1 MKKGLVGTGIAVIVI
16 CGGGAFAWQ
25 GWQAQMA
32 AASKKVVQTAT
43 VTKGNVKVVVIE
55 NGTIDSVQSVEVKSR
70 VTGRLAKLM
79 VDEGDRVEKGQ
90 LIAIID
96 PQETE
101 FRVRQDAAQ
110 LRGAV
115 SAAARTALEIEQRRE
130 SSRATLAQAISRVKS
145 LEMEVKSQPILTK
158 AAIDEAQTTLDVALE
173 EKTRL
178 VRSVHPTEKSQAE
191 AQVREA
197 EANVQ
202 NAQTEVNRQEELL
215 KSGYVAIRSVETARL
230 NVELANSRLENAKVN
245 LSRTPA
251 RHAVELRK
259 ADEQIASARAT
270 LSRAKA
276 NAVQNP
282 MKEQDLASAR
292 AEVQKARTALRDA
305 EVLAKTREQNLASVD
320 QLQSILDDSRRN
332 LGETEIRAPIA
343 GIVVKKG
350 IQVGELATGLS
361 TFGSGSTIVKIED
374 RGSMRVKLN
383 MNEIDVAKLT
393 LGMKAT
399 VDVDALPADQYTGKV
414 NKIAPA
420 STDSAAGAA
429 ATDAVVRY
437 QVEIIIDNPNERLR
451 SGMSAKCSL
460 AVIDRQ
466 GVLTLPVDYVKKE
479 GRKAFAFFPPDN
491 PKDPKAKAKQV
502 SITIGA
508 QSGSVLEI
516 TSGLKDGDKVVKP
529 DYDGPDR
536 KSFINFGGGDDE

>member
-1 MKKGLVGTGIAVIVI
+1 LVGTGIAVIII

-70 VTGRLAKLM
+70 VTGRLAKLL

-110 LRGAV
+110 LRGAL
-115 SAAARTALEIEQRRE
+115 SAASRTALEIEQRRE
-130 SSRATLAQAISRVKS
+130 SSRANLAQAISRVKS
-145 LEMEVKSQPILTK
+145 LELEVKSQPILTK
-158 AAIDEAQTTLDVALE
+158 AAIDEAQTTLDVAME

-191 AQVREA
+191 SQVREA

-202 NAQTEVNRQEELL
+202 NAQTELNRQEELL
-215 KSGYVAIRSVETARL
+215 KNGYVAIRSVETARL
-230 NVELANSRLENAKVN
+230 NVELAKSRLENAQVN

-282 MKEQDLASAR
+282 MKEQDLISAR
-292 AEVQKARTALRDA
+292 AEVEKARTALRDA
-305 EVLAKTREQNLASVD
+305 EVLMKTREQNLASVD
-320 QLQSILDDSRRN
+320 QLQSILDDSKRN

-361 TFGSGSTIVKIED
+361 SFGSGSTIVKIED

-420 STDSAAGAA
+420 STVSAAGATA
-429 ATDAVVRY
+429 DAVVRY
-437 QVEIIIDNPNERLR
+437 EVEIFIDNPNERLR

-536 KSFINFGGGDDE
+536 KSFIQFGGGDDE

>member
-1 MKKGLVGTGIAVIVI
+1 MKKGLVGTGIAVIII

-70 VTGRLAKLM
+70 VTGRLAKLL

-110 LRGAV
+110 LRGAL
-115 SAAARTALEIEQRRE
+115 SAASRTALEIEQRRE
-130 SSRATLAQAISRVKS
+130 SSRANLAQAISRVKS
-145 LEMEVKSQPILTK
+145 LELEVKSQPILTK
-158 AAIDEAQTTLDVALE
+158 AAIDEAQTTLDVAME

-191 AQVREA
+191 SQVREA

-202 NAQTEVNRQEELL
+202 NAQTELNRQEELL
-215 KSGYVAIRSVETARL
+215 KNGYVAIRSVETARL
-230 NVELANSRLENAKVN
+230 NVELAKSRVENAQVN

-282 MKEQDLASAR
+282 MKEQDLLSAR
-292 AEVQKARTALRDA
+292 AEVEKARTALRDA
-305 EVLAKTREQNLASVD
+305 EVLMKTREQNLASVD
-320 QLQSILDDSRRN
+320 QLQSILDDSKRN

-361 TFGSGSTIVKIED
+361 SFGSGSTIVKIED

-420 STDSAAGAA
+420 STVSAAGA

-437 QVEIIIDNPNERLR
+437 EVEIFIDNPNERLR

-536 KSFINFGGGDDE
+536 KSFIQFGGGDDE

>member
-1 MKKGLVGTGIAVIVI
+1 MKKGLVGTGIAVIII

-70 VTGRLAKLM
+70 VTGRLAKLL

-110 LRGAV
+110 LRGAL
-115 SAAARTALEIEQRRE
+115 SAASRTALEIEQRRE
-130 SSRATLAQAISRVKS
+130 SSRANLAQAISRVKS
-145 LEMEVKSQPILTK
+145 LELEVKSQPILTK
-158 AAIDEAQTTLDVALE
+158 AAIDEAQTTLDVAME

-191 AQVREA
+191 SQVREA

-202 NAQTEVNRQEELL
+202 NAQTELNRQEELL
-215 KSGYVAIRSVETARL
+215 KNGYVAIRSVETARL
-230 NVELANSRLENAKVN
+230 NVELAKSRVENAQVN

-282 MKEQDLASAR
+282 MKEQDLLSAR
-292 AEVQKARTALRDA
+292 AEVEKARTALRDA
-305 EVLAKTREQNLASVD
+305 EVLMKTREQNLASVD
-320 QLQSILDDSRRN
+320 QLQSILDDSKRN

-361 TFGSGSTIVKIED
+361 SFGSGSTIVKIED

-420 STDSAAGAA
+420 STVSAAGA

-437 QVEIIIDNPNERLR
+437 EVEIFIDNPNERLR

-516 TSGLKDGDKVVKP
+516 TSGLKEGDKVVKP

>member
-1 MKKGLVGTGIAVIVI
+1 MKKGLVGTGIAVIII

-70 VTGRLAKLM
+70 VTGRLAKLL

-110 LRGAV
+110 LRGAL
-115 SAAARTALEIEQRRE
+115 SAASRTALEIEQRRE
-130 SSRATLAQAISRVKS
+130 SSRANLAQAISRVKS
-145 LEMEVKSQPILTK
+145 LELEVKSQPILTK
-158 AAIDEAQTTLDVALE
+158 AAIDEAQTTLDVAME

-191 AQVREA
+191 SQVREA

-202 NAQTEVNRQEELL
+202 NAQTELNRQEELL
-215 KSGYVAIRSVETARL
+215 KNGYVAIRSVETARL
-230 NVELANSRLENAKVN
+230 NVELAKSRLENAQVN

-282 MKEQDLASAR
+282 MKEQDLISAR
-292 AEVQKARTALRDA
+292 AEVEKARTALRDA
-305 EVLAKTREQNLASVD
+305 EVLMKTREQNLASVD
-320 QLQSILDDSRRN
+320 QLQSILDDSKRN

-361 TFGSGSTIVKIED
+361 SFGSGSTIVKIED

-420 STDSAAGAA
+420 STVSAAGATA
-429 ATDAVVRY
+429 DAVVRY
-437 QVEIIIDNPNERLR
+437 EVEIFIDNPNERLR

-536 KSFINFGGGDDE
+536 KSFIQFGGGDDE

>member
-1 MKKGLVGTGIAVIVI
+1 MKKGLVGTGIAVIII

-70 VTGRLAKLM
+70 VTGRLAKLL

-110 LRGAV
+110 LRGAL
-115 SAAARTALEIEQRRE
+115 SAASRTALEIEQRRE
-130 SSRATLAQAISRVKS
+130 SSRANLAQAISRVKS
-145 LEMEVKSQPILTK
+145 LELEVKSQPILTK
-158 AAIDEAQTTLDVALE
+158 AAIDEAQTTLDVAME

-191 AQVREA
+191 SQVREA

-202 NAQTEVNRQEELL
+202 NAQTELNRQEELL
-215 KSGYVAIRSVETARL
+215 KNGYVAIRNVETARL
-230 NVELANSRLENAKVN
+230 NVELAKSRVENAQVN

-282 MKEQDLASAR
+282 MKEQDLLSAR
-292 AEVQKARTALRDA
+292 AEVEKARTALRDA
-305 EVLAKTREQNLASVD
+305 EVLMKTREQNLASVD
-320 QLQSILDDSRRN
+320 QLQSILDDSKRN

-361 TFGSGSTIVKIED
+361 SFGSGSTIVKIED

-420 STDSAAGAA
+420 STVSAAGATA
-429 ATDAVVRY
+429 DAVVRY
-437 QVEIIIDNPNERLR
+437 EVEIFIDNPNERLR

-536 KSFINFGGGDDE
+536 KSFIQFGGGDDE

>member
-1 MKKGLVGTGIAVIVI
+1 MKKGLVGTGIAVIII

-70 VTGRLAKLM
+70 VTGRLAKLL

-110 LRGAV
+110 LRGAL
-115 SAAARTALEIEQRRE
+115 SAASRTALEIEQRRE
-130 SSRATLAQAISRVKS
+130 SSRANLAQAISRVKS
-145 LEMEVKSQPILTK
+145 LELEVKSQPILTK
-158 AAIDEAQTTLDVALE
+158 AAIDEAQTTLDVAME

-191 AQVREA
+191 SQVREA

-202 NAQTEVNRQEELL
+202 NAQTELNRQEELL
-215 KSGYVAIRSVETARL
+215 KNGYVAIRSVETARL
-230 NVELANSRLENAKVN
+230 NVELAKSRLENAQVN

-282 MKEQDLASAR
+282 MKEQDLLSAR
-292 AEVQKARTALRDA
+292 AEVEKARTALRDA
-305 EVLAKTREQNLASVD
+305 EVLMKTREQNLASVD
-320 QLQSILDDSRRN
+320 QLQSILDDSKRN

-361 TFGSGSTIVKIED
+361 SFGSGSTIVKIED

-420 STDSAAGAA
+420 STVSAAGA

-437 QVEIIIDNPNERLR
+437 EVEIFIDNPNERLR

-516 TSGLKDGDKVVKP
+516 TSGLKEGDKVVKP

-536 KSFINFGGGDDE
+536 KSFIQFGGGDDE

>member
-1 MKKGLVGTGIAVIVI
+1 MKKGLVGTGIAVIII

-70 VTGRLAKLM
+70 VTGRLAKLL

-110 LRGAV
+110 LRGAL
-115 SAAARTALEIEQRRE
+115 SAASRTALEIEQRRE
-130 SSRATLAQAISRVKS
+130 SSRANLAQAISRVKS
-145 LEMEVKSQPILTK
+145 LELEVKSQPILTK
-158 AAIDEAQTTLDVALE
+158 AAIDEAQTTLDVAME

-191 AQVREA
+191 SQVREA

-202 NAQTEVNRQEELL
+202 NAQTELNRQEELL
-215 KSGYVAIRSVETARL
+215 KNGYVAIRSADTARL
-230 NVELANSRLENAKVN
+230 NVELAKSRVENAQVN

-282 MKEQDLASAR
+282 MKEQDLLSAR
-292 AEVQKARTALRDA
+292 AEVEKARTALRDA
-305 EVLAKTREQNLASVD
+305 EVLMKTREQNLASVD
-320 QLQSILDDSRRN
+320 QLQSILDDSKRN

-361 TFGSGSTIVKIED
+361 SFGSGSTIVKIED

-420 STDSAAGAA
+420 STVSAAGA

-437 QVEIIIDNPNERLR
+437 EVEIFIDNPNERLR

-536 KSFINFGGGDDE
+536 KSFIQFGGGDDE